1 MKHIMASLTIGAC
14 LLLTSAGA
22 SVFAADKKPQIT
34 GQPGSASGTTCQS
47 LPPGSTPGNS
57 AGAGGSPFNPNNL
70 TKHYAGNLGN
80 PTFPAGGTPGDPAV
94 GSNAN
99 TATAISEYDVACANQ
114 AAKAAR

>member
-1 MKHIMASLTIGAC
+1 MKHIMASPMIGAC

-22 SVFAADKKPQIT
+22 VFAADKKPQDT
-34 GQPGSASGTTCQS
+34 GQPGAASGTTCQS

-57 AGAGGSPFNPNNL
+57 ASAPGSPFNPNNT
-70 TKHYAGNLGN
+70 TKHYAGNQGS
-80 PTFPAGGTPGDPAV
+80 PTYPAGGTPGDPAV

-114 AAKAAR
+114 AAKAAK